1 MRSALLASLVVLFT
15 SAFGLECYYYR
26 IRADETLT
34 PEKIMVSRETHGRP
48 PKSHFQKRNC
58 STVSSACLKI
68 ISRNELSQSGPSA
81 EGPSTIEG
89 RCAFTQHECE
99 GRIGQCVSE
108 PPMVRFGITIHE
120 HKCCSSDDLSNTES
134 AENSSILL
142 TCLSIFLTFEIINRA
157 YVF

>member
-1 MRSALLASLVVLFT
+1 MVLFT

-34 PEKIMVSRETHGRP
+34 PEKIM
-48 PKSHFQKRNC
+48 KRNC

-68 ISRNELSQSGPSA
+68 ISRNELSQNGPSA

-134 AENSSILL
+134 AENSSILM

>member
-1 MRSALLASLVVLFT
+1 MRSALIASLMVLFT

-34 PEKIMVSRETHGRP
+34 PEKIM
-48 PKSHFQKRNC
+48 KRNC